1 MLGHD
6 QRRRAAAAGVH
17 RCRMLTPVHF
27 LGPFK
32 CAESFGMPTTLRR
45 TRT

>member
-17 RCRMLTPVHF
+17 RCRMLTPVRF
-27 LGPFK
+27 LGPLK
-32 CAESFGMPTTLRR
+32 CAETLGMLLRR
-45 TRT
+45 ART